1 MERKKLAV
9 IFGGNSA
16 EYEISLQSVFSVLKY
31 INTDKYDVITIGM
44 TRNGEFRYAEEQ
56 SKIANNTWHEDSKNL
71 HPVVVSTMQEL
82 LTEGYLKR
90 QKQECHRADSQ
101 VHYLAISC

>member
-31 INTDKYDVITIGM
+31 INTDKYDVIT
-44 TRNGEFRYAEEQ
+44 